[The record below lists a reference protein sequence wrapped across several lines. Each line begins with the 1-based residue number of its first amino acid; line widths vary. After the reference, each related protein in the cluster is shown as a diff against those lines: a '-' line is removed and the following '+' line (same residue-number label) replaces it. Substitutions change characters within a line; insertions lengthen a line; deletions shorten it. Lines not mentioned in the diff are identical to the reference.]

1 MKLDRRLPGLKMTAV
16 FVVSVVAVAALPAAP
31 GHSEDFLGGKQIKL
45 MVATPPGGGYD
56 AYARLVARH
65 MRDYLPGRPNIIIN
79 NMAGASGITGTN
91 WLYEVAPRDGTVF
104 GTFNKS
110 EPFYEAIG
118 QKGVRFK
125 SKEFSWIGSMSQ
137 APDTVNVSDK
147 AGVKTIEDLKKK
159 EVIIGADAGGTMTLY
174 PALLNATIGT
184 KFKII
189 TGYAGSN
196 AVYHAIEL
204 NEVQGVGSTPWTTWK
219 ATRPDWVR
227 EKRILALVQVG
238 LKKDP
243 DLADVPRLIDL
254 AQNDEQ
260 KKLFTF
266 VSEVANIERP
276 YAAPPGIP
284 ANILAAYRKAFNDMV
299 KDPQLMEEAK
309 RASLDLDPQNGET
322 VAKIVTD
329 IISTPPDI
337 ITKVRAFIDEGR

>member
-1 MKLDRRLPGLKMTAV
+1 MERKRRFSGLELTGISLATMTV
-16 FVVSVVAVAALPAAP
+16 LAALSATP

-65 MRDYLPGRPNIIIN
+65 MRDYLPGRPTIIVN
-79 NMAGASGITGTN
+79 NMAGASGMTGTN

-110 EPFYEAIG
+110 EPFYQAIG

-125 SKEFSWIGSMSQ
+125 SEEFSWIGSMSQ

-147 AGVKTIEDLKKK
+147 AGVKTIEDVKKK
-159 EVIIGADAGGTMTLY
+159 EVIIGADSGGTMTLY
-174 PALLNATIGT
+174 PALLNTTIGT

-189 TGYAGSN
+189 TGYAGSA

-204 NEVQGVGSTPWTTWK
+204 NEVQGVGSVPWTTWK

-227 EKRILALVQVG
+227 EGRILALVQVG
-238 LKKDP
+238 MKKDP

-260 KKLFTF
+260 RKLFTF

-284 ANILAAYRKAFNDMV
+284 TDVLAAYRKAFDDMV
-299 KDPQLMEEAK
+299 KDPKLLEEAN

-322 VAKIVTD
+322 VAKIVKD
-329 IISTPPDI
+329 IVSTPPAI
-337 ITKVRAFIDEGR
+337 VAQVRAFVDEGR